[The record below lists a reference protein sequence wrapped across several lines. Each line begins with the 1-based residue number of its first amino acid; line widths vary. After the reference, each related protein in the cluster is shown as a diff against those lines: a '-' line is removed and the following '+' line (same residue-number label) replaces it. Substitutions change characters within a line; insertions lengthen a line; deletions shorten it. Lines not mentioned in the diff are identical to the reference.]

1 MQFTSSSI
9 GRKILM
15 AITGQAMVLFAVV
28 HLLGNSSIFGWLNGG
43 INAYAEHLHSLP
55 LPIIMGFRLVL
66 LAIVC
71 VHIWFGIQLT
81 IENRGGRPQEYA
93 VKSTQKATFASENMI
108 WTGSLLA
115 LFLVYHLAHFTFQVV
130 NPETAALT
138 NLVPLHNEMVPDVM
152 GMVVAGFKN
161 IFVSFIYVGAMV
173 ALFLHL
179 SHGIQS
185 FFQTMGWSCDK
196 SQPIIIKLGTLV
208 ALALFLGYVTI
219 PLTIFAGILK
229 G

>member
-1 MQFTSSSI
+1 MQLTSSSI

-28 HLLGNSSIFGWLNGG
+28 HLLGNSSIFGWLSGG

-55 LPIIMGFRLVL
+55 LPIIVGFRLVL
-66 LAIVC
+66 LAMVC

-81 IENRGGRPQEYA
+81 IENRGGRPQQYA

-108 WTGSLLA
+108 WTGSLIG
-115 LFLVYHLAHFTFQVV
+115 LFLLYHLLHFTFQVIY
-130 NPETAALT
+130 PDTAALK
-138 NLVPLHNEMVPDVM
+138 NLVPLHDAMVPNVL
-152 GMVVAGFKN
+152 GMVVAGFN
-161 IFVSFIYVGAMV
+161 NFFVSFIYAGAMV
-173 ALFLHL
+173 VLFLHL

-185 FFQTMGWSCDK
+185 FFQTMGWSSDK
-196 SQPIIIKLGTLV
+196 SQPTIIKVGALV
-208 ALALFLGYVTI
+208 ALVLFLGYVTI

>member
-1 MQFTSSSI
+1 MQLLTSSI

-15 AITGQAMVLFAVV
+15 AITGQAMVLFAVI

-43 INAYAEHLHSLP
+43 INAYAEHLHSMP
-55 LPIIMGFRLVL
+55 APVIIGFRLAMLVC
-66 LAIVC
+66 VC

-81 IENRGGRPQEYA
+81 IENRGGRPQQYA
-93 VKSTQKATFASENMI
+93 VKSVQKATFASENMI
-108 WTGSLLA
+108 WTGLA
-115 LFLVYHLAHFTFQVV
+115 LGLFLVYHLFHFTFQTID
-130 NPETAALT
+130 PATAALK
-138 NLVPLHNEMVPDVM
+138 NLVPLHNAMVPNVL

-161 IFVSFIYVGAMV
+161 FFVSFIYAGAMV
-173 ALFLHL
+173 VLFLHL

-196 SQPIIIKLGTLV
+196 SQPIIVKAGTLV
-208 ALALFLGYVTI
+208 ALGLFLGYVSI

-229 G
+229 